1 MKRIQDFLMCDTIND
16 SSISSKKMEAAVS
29 IKDGNFHWGL
39 NNESPKSVKDI
50 LGKSDEIKEP
60 LISE

>member
-1 MKRIQDFLMCDTIND
+1 MCDTIND